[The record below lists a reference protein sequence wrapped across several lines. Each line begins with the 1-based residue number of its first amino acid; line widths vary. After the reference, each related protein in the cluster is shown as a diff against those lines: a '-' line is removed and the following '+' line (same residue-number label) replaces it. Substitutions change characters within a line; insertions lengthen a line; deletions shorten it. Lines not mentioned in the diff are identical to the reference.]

1 VKPVAVNL
9 ANATVV
15 VTGASR
21 GIGRA
26 VAIAAGRRGARVGL
40 IARSRAELEAVLGES
55 GGKGAVA
62 VADVGDRGQCDAA
75 LTAIEADLGPV
86 DVLVANAGIGAYGK
100 FVDMDL
106 DEVERLTRVNYLGTV
121 YPIHRVLPGMIER
134 GRGHIVIVG
143 SIAGRIG
150 APSEAAYSATKF
162 AQVGFAEALATEVA
176 DAGVGVSL
184 VNPGIVDTEF
194 FETRGHAFD
203 GNVPKPVSA
212 ARVADAVIRAVDKNT
227 FEQVVPRWL
236 GQAVVIR
243 HLVPPLLRWGTRRH
257 YRSVTGG

>member
-1 VKPVAVNL
+1 VKPGAVNL
-9 ANATVV
+9 AGARVV

-26 VAIAAGRRGARVGL
+26 VAIAAARRGATVGL
-40 IARSRAELEAVLGES
+40 IARTREELEAVLRDA
-55 GGKGAVA
+55 GGRGAVA
-62 VADVGDRGQCDAA
+62 VADVGDRHQSDAA
-75 LTAIEADLGPV
+75 IASIEADIGPT
-86 DVLVANAGIGAYGK
+86 DVLVANAGIGAYGP
-100 FVDMDL
+100 FTEIDL

-121 YPIHRVLPGMIER
+121 YPIHRVLPGMIQR
-134 GRGHIVIVG
+134 RRGHIVVVG

-150 APSEAAYSATKF
+150 APNEAAYSATKF
-162 AQVGFAEALATEVA
+162 AQVGLTEALATEVA
-176 DAGVGVSL
+176 GYGVGVSL
-184 VNPGIVDTEF
+184 VNPGIVETDF

-212 ARVADAVIRAVDKNT
+212 EKVAEAILRAVEKNT

-257 YRSVTGG
+257 YERVTKG